1 MSPRRSTRALKT
13 SSRKTNEASPLHD
26 AHASKNQI
34 PAPCPGKFD
43 IDEATLRKLSRAE
56 LQKLAKVCLTFL
68 VLNATDTDMTTA
80 TQREG
85 KYQEQFDH

>member
-1 MSPRRSTRALKT
+1 M
-13 SSRKTNEASPLHD
+13 
-26 AHASKNQI
+26 
-34 PAPCPGKFD
+34 PAPFPGKLD
-43 IDEATLRKLSRAE
+43 MDEATLRKLSRAE

-68 VLNATDTDMTTA
+68 VLNATVTDMTTA